1 MAGYRECSTK
11 FRVFRR
17 RYARSTTRW
26 TLYTVGRSLQI
37 GRSAKKGEEDSGTGG
52 ENYFDLQKTGSV
64 IPSAPM
70 RAHLLCSLLALPA
83 AAALLVAPTAA
94 RLPRVAASRAAGPA
108 MIFGDIMKG
117 VAKLQAGSY
126 DEAAVKAALERQ
138 IQNRPCV
145 MYSFSTCPFCKQTK
159 EVLDRMGAMY
169 TCVELDEVEGGMA
182 TRAELANK
190 VGRTS
195 MPAVFAGGEYIGGAN
210 DGGMGGVLTLNKAGS
225 LKPLLQK
232 AGSIA
237 ADRV

>member
-52 ENYFDLQKTGSV
+52 ENYFDLQKTNSV

>member
-1 MAGYRECSTK
+1 
-11 FRVFRR
+11 
-17 RYARSTTRW
+17 
-26 TLYTVGRSLQI
+26 
-37 GRSAKKGEEDSGTGG
+37 
-52 ENYFDLQKTGSV
+52 
-64 IPSAPM
+64 M
-70 RAHLLCSLLALPA
+70 RCHLLCSLLALRA
-83 AAALLVAPTAA
+83 ATALLVTPTAA
-94 RLPRVAASRAAGPA
+94 RLPVSASRAVGPA

-126 DEAAVKAALERQ
+126 DEAEVKGALERQ

-159 EVLDRMGAMY
+159 ECLDRLGAMY
-169 TCVELDEVEGGMA
+169 TCVELDQVEGGMA

-195 MPAVFAGGEYIGGAN
+195 MPAVFAGGEYIGGCN

-232 AGSIA
+232 AGSVA